1 MMDDERMENLP
12 EEVREPEEEP
22 LKVHDI
28 ILMMLLWLV
37 TVLWVKLLI
46 RIGGWVVW
54 WIRGM
59 LG

>member
-1 MMDDERMENLP
+1 MMDDKRMENLP
-12 EEVREPEEEP
+12 EEAREPEKEQMTI
-22 LKVHDI
+22 HDKI
-28 ILMMLLWLV
+28 FVILLWLV
-37 TVLWVKLLI
+37 TTLWVALMI

>member
-1 MMDDERMENLP
+1 MMDDEHMENLP

-22 LKVHDI
+22 LKGHDI

-54 WIRGM
+54 WIRGW
-59 LG
+59 L